1 MSAGARGAAA
11 GPALLRSVPVTAE
24 SATTA
29 SVKRAIVIG
38 ASSGI
43 GRALALRLARE
54 GYAVGLAARRLP
66 LLLEL
71 KEQIGPGAF
80 VKGIDVSDPLRAMPL
95 LEELIEEMGGADL
108 IVLNAGTGQINP
120 ELAWG
125 PEDETIGVNVHGFA
139 AMAIVAYRHLVRRG
153 AGHLVSISS
162 VAALRGGG
170 AAPAYNASKAFVST
184 YMDGLRHRLARI
196 GSPVAITDIQ
206 PGFVHTA
213 MAQGPHVFWAASPEK
228 AAEQIWL
235 AIRRRKK
242 RAVITRRWRLVAWLM
257 KVVPDAVYHRVG

>member
-1 MSAGARGAAA
+1 VTTEPAAA
-11 GPALLRSVPVTAE
+11 PPAQ
-24 SATTA
+24 
-29 SVKRAIVIG
+29 RAIVIG

-43 GRALALRLARE
+43 GRALAVHLARE

-71 KEQIGPGAF
+71 QARIGPRAF
-80 VKGIDVSDPLRAMPL
+80 VKQLDVADTRRAMAL

-108 IVLNAGTGQINP
+108 IVLDAGTGHINS

-125 PEDETIGVNVHGFA
+125 LEEETLGVNVLGFTA
-139 AMAIVAYRHLVRRG
+139 LANVAYRHFVRQG
-153 AGHLVSISS
+153 AGHLVSVSS
-162 VAALRGGG
+162 IAALRGSG

-184 YMDGLRHRLARI
+184 YMDGLRHKLARL
-196 GSPVAITDIQ
+196 GSRIAITDIQ
-206 PGFVHTA
+206 PGFVRTA

-228 AAEQIWL
+228 AAEQIWQ

-242 RAVITRRWRLVAWLM
+242 RAVITRRWRWIAWLM
-257 KVVPDAVYHRVG
+257 RVVPDGLYHRLG